1 MTVIFIVVDITIVV
15 IKFLIKYKVKT
26 SKIFGIQ
33 LDKVNDNNQVDTTQ
47 I

>member
-1 MTVIFIVVDITIVV
+1 MIVTFIVVAITIVV
-15 IKFLIKYKVKT
+15 IKFLIKYKIKT

-33 LDKVNDNNQVDTTQ
+33 LDKVNDHNHADTTQ

>member
-1 MTVIFIVVDITIVV
+1 MTVIFIVVDITIV